1 MAQSAGH
8 IRYVF
13 VALTLRAKR
22 GKHPMQAVLH
32 GMLTKLHC
40 ILRVVIVP
48 SAKGCCATLYIIVP
62 TRMYNSSILFFF

>member
-48 SAKGCCATLYIIVP
+48 SAKGCFAT
-62 TRMYNSSILFFF
+62 